1 VGVFLDAPTPPDRES
16 FTRES
21 GVDVQAMRQ
30 QLEQF
35 YRDQYRQKFRVR
47 EGKRHR
53 LVQELVNSEWVTV
66 VSVDED
72 HVDKDDA
79 VGIAHQTVG
88 WLVSS
93 AVNTE
98 MAKLEGKAGHG
109 RNDGGPSQ
117 APPAGPC
124 EVAPHAGQDE
134 PAGGVLFP
142 APGPA

>member
-1 VGVFLDAPTPPDRES
+1 
-16 FTRES
+16 
-21 GVDVQAMRQ
+21 MRQ
-30 QLEQF
+30 QLERF
-35 YRDQYRQKFRVR
+35 YRVQFTQKFRVKS
-47 EGKRHR
+47 GKRH
-53 LVQELVNSEWVTV
+53 LMAQELVSGEWVTV
-66 VSVDED
+66 ASFDTEYIKNNDVLHDLSHHALCVLVD
-72 HVDKDDA
+72 
-79 VGIAHQTVG
+79 GR
-88 WLVSS
+88 
-93 AVNTE
+93 VNAE